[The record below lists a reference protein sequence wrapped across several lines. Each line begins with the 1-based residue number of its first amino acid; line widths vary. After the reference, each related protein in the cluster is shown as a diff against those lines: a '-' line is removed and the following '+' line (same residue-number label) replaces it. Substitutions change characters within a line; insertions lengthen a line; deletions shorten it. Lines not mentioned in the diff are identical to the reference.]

1 MKIIEPSGIGVPCC
15 QDLTAR
21 PTRLGALSRQEL
33 AMKFASIR
41 VATRNLEGLIAFYQQ
56 LSGLEATRLADGFA
70 EIRFG
75 GATLALSAE
84 QLIERF
90 NAGAAVAASNR
101 SAILEFEVDDVD
113 AVFARMRAAQAELV
127 MPATVMPWGN
137 RSLLLRDPDGN
148 LVNVFSRP
156 ARQAN

>member
-1 MKIIEPSGIGVPCC
+1 
-15 QDLTAR
+15 
-21 PTRLGALSRQEL
+21 
-33 AMKFASIR
+33 MKFASIR

-56 LSGLEATRLADGFA
+56 LSSLEATRLADGFA
-70 EIRFG
+70 EIRFE

-113 AVFARMRAAQAELV
+113 AVFARIRAAQVELV

-156 ARQAN
+156 ARQAD